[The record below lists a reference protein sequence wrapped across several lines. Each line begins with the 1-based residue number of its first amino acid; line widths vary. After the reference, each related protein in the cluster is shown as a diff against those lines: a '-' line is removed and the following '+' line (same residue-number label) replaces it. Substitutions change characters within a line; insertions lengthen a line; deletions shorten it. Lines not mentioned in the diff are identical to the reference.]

1 MKKTLALLLSVLMV
15 VSTITCIFTVTT
27 AQAET
32 AATELISNGD
42 FENTTLN
49 AVGANMDGLR
59 GTRNLSALLNGKWY
73 RATGGLSFATYG
85 DLTAYDEETDV
96 VTKATETEYAKYFTA
111 CTTVIAQ
118 PDDATNNIGRLNQTL
133 FQAMNFNAEEETFVL
148 KAKVKGNDA
157 ITKFLIGFV
166 GLQTEDGTSA
176 VDYFY
181 DKYNLEIIKT
191 SGNFTT
197 TAGPKITVTLANP
210 TEWTDMEIVF
220 KATKVADP
228 APTRDNLSILE
239 TDFTMLQFYHD
250 STALSSGDNG
260 KNYRK
265 QGMYV
270 DDISVKGYTNPF
282 GEAEIYKDGELTENT
297 NEAVGVDCTVN
308 GVKTIGI
315 AVGDTV
321 VATPRYNSDGLVFAG
336 WYSGDEL
343 VTRDKTL
350 TFTANTTDVYT
361 PKFINKNLLTE
372 TAGSFETFENGT
384 SFVVPA
390 NTQYPTVGQWGST
403 KNNGYYGATF
413 AETIYDVN
421 GNAYLQ
427 QATGSLEGTNANI
440 AKVDNT
446 TAYNGNTSLKLNCG
460 YRTAV
465 TAISVEPNTEYTVSY
480 YIKGTDSDGAV
491 DFRGGVLTTVNVGRT
506 ATPTAAEDNTNPLS
520 GMAVQTAADL
530 NLAFTLAAKTK
541 YTKENN
547 ALVADTWEKMTFTF
561 NSGNFETLYLAIS
574 PLNSETFWIDDL
586 CLVADKPGESVSVK
600 FVDSDGVALD
610 SAKAAN
616 IYVKTTVIEDF
627 DGSKVLSIDYE
638 NESGAY
644 LFAGWYDADNNLLSR
659 DEVYDYEGNLADVYV
674 KIISKNILD
683 GSASFEG
690 YANNT
695 SLVVKDNTKYPE
707 ANEWGATKNAGYY
720 GATYNEVVY
729 DKEGKAYQ
737 QTASGSPEG
746 TGNTTS
752 AISSN
757 KAYKGNNS
765 LFMSF
770 NSRSIVSGLNVTPNT
785 NYVLTYYIL
794 GEAETTMKYFGI
806 STTVNLSQ
814 SNPVTAIDADAAY
827 TDRMKEAIGNLPVP
841 VALVRQPNVTIN
853 STEWT
858 KVTHTFNSGS
868 FEKLYLCLCPPA
880 GTVKAYIDELS
891 LVAEE
896 KPETVSVKLVDANG
910 DALAEDAAA
919 NVGVTAGVTKD
930 IYTGIRTATV
940 NYETGAYTF
949 LGWYNAENELV
960 SANKELVVTGSVDGM
975 YAKVQNN
982 NLLTY
987 AASYEGYTNATSLK
1001 YTGTDYPSGVYFGG
1015 NKNAGYLGATF
1026 AETIYNNKGEAIEQ
1040 TAGGTVGASSVN
1052 AVISTEKAHSG
1063 DNSVRITNSYWTAS
1077 MGIDVNPDTDYAL
1090 SYYIFA
1096 PKKVEDET
1104 NTIQISAISTTVN
1117 TGTSGTGSTAALNQ
1131 ATSLYL
1137 DSKDLTAVHDGENW
1151 VKVTHTFNSMNL
1163 SKVYLVL
1170 GQTADTQAQSCWA
1183 YIDDMTM
1190 IETTPTAMDVEM
1202 KSCASLDLIDA
1213 SMDGLYIDQELAFK
1227 VIDNMDTDAVVTFNG
1242 EVITANTD
1250 GTYTVT
1256 LTNENALSVRFAGDE
1271 NLPNYDEDEFGRK
1284 LNVNNLDVYSEPVW
1298 EGDTVYHETALFTPD
1313 KDTVKLLYP
1322 VDSIVSL
1329 RSYDLTQNYIEG
1341 YDFEITE
1348 DGQIKRLEGGRIP
1361 VWGNSLVTDT
1371 EGDWETNDGRYVAL
1385 TGDTTYPKYA
1395 ISVTYKHSA
1404 TFADGYTP
1412 ATPESQY
1419 AYLNNVMT
1427 KLENGEEVNIVVY
1440 GDSISCGWSSSGMNP
1455 SIKIYD
1461 ETNTEGN
1468 YITRYNINVAPFAPT
1483 WIQMLEAKLKEMYP
1497 DDTINF
1503 KNLSLGGKSAP
1514 WGAENIADRL
1524 ALWKDENGNQV
1535 VPDLILTGFG
1545 VNDCNNY
1552 INKVNKGE
1560 AITKDEAIATFKT
1573 NMKAIVDIAR
1583 DVTGNANMEA
1593 LYYSPMFP
1601 NQNAIY
1607 WPADVLLA
1615 YENAMV
1621 ELADADANAGVMK
1634 LSSIF
1639 SEIIKNKD
1647 AEDYLNTN
1655 LNHGNDFTAR
1665 LYYNGILA
1673 AMAKDENAK
1682 TTPAAPDA
1690 PAVESVTTSS
1700 VTLVATAGYEYSMDG
1715 VIWQTSNVFEG
1726 LQAGTTYTFYQR
1738 VAETETAYASEAST
1752 AIEFTTEAEIVDVP
1766 GNINGEGNV
1775 DLYDVN
1781 ALSQYLAGWSIAVNE
1796 EALDVNGD
1804 TEVNLKDLVLLA
1816 QFVAGWDVTLS

>member
-1 MKKTLALLLSVLMV
+1 MKKSLAVLLSVLMV
-15 VSTITCIFTVTT
+15 ISTITCMLTVTT

-32 AATELISNGD
+32 NVVSGELISNGD

-49 AVGANMDGLR
+49 AVGTNMDGLR
-59 GTRNLSALLNGKWY
+59 GTRNLSSLLNGKWY

-85 DLTAYDEETDV
+85 DLSAYDEENDV
-96 VTKATETEYAKYFTA
+96 VTKATETEYATYFTA
-111 CTTVIAQ
+111 CSTVIAQ
-118 PDDATNNIGRLNQTL
+118 PDDATNHIGRFNQTL
-133 FQAMNFNAEEETFVL
+133 FQAMNFNAEEETFTF
-148 KAKVKGNDA
+148 KAKVKSNTTGNA
-157 ITKFLIGFV
+157 EFLIGFV

-181 DKYNLEIIKT
+181 NKYTLEVVKS

-197 TAGPKITVTLANP
+197 ASGDNGKIAVTLANP

-228 APTRDNLSILE
+228 TPTRDNFSILD
-239 TDFTMLQFYHD
+239 TDFTMLQFYHE

-270 DDISVKGYTNPF
+270 DDVSIKGYVNPF
-282 GEAEIYKDGELTENT
+282 GKAEIYKDGELTENT
-297 NEAVGVDCTVN
+297 NEAAGVELTVN
-308 GVKTIGI
+308 GVKSLGV

-336 WYSGDEL
+336 WYKGDEL

-372 TAGSFETFENGT
+372 TAGSFESYAADTSLLVPTNTTFPEAGT
-384 SFVVPA
+384 WGA
-390 NTQYPTVGQWGST
+390 NKVT
-403 KNNGYYGATF
+403 GYYGATY

-421 GNAYLQ
+421 GIPYTQEAKN
-427 QATGSLEGTNANI
+427 SPEGLTNAPVNVKTDY
-440 AKVDNT
+440 AYTGNNSLYVYNNYRALSTALNVEKNT
-446 TAYNGNTSLKLNCG
+446 N
-460 YRTAV
+460 
-465 TAISVEPNTEYTVSY
+465 YTLSY
-480 YIKGTDSDGAV
+480 YAFAPNGKIMAASGIV
-491 DFRGGVLTTVNVGRT
+491 TTLNIGRT
-506 ATPTAAEDNTNPLS
+506 NGTVIAGQPVDSEGNAVAELYK
-520 GMAVQTAADL
+520 ALADFSSS
-530 NLAFTLAAKTK
+530 FTLAKSAKLTFDG
-541 YTKENN
+541 ENWQKVTIN
-547 ALVADTWEKMTFTF
+547 F
-561 NSGNFETLYLAIS
+561 NSGNFEKLYFAIAPS
-574 PLNSETFWIDDL
+574 TDAYFYIDDL
-586 CLVADKPGESVSVK
+586 CLIAEEEAAATVDVK
-600 FVDSDGVALD
+600 FVNTNGEAITNSNLYA
-610 SAKAAN
+610 
-616 IYVKTTVIEDF
+616 KTTVIDDF

-644 LFAGWYDADNNLLSR
+644 LFAGWYDADNNLLNR
-659 DEVYDYEGNLADVYV
+659 DEVYDYEGDLEGVYA

-695 SLVVKDNTKYPE
+695 SLQVTNNTKYPE
-707 ANEWGATKNAGYY
+707 QNEWGLTKNAGYY
-720 GATYNEVVY
+720 GASYEEVIY
-729 DKEGKAYQ
+729 DKYGFAYQ
-737 QTASGSPEG
+737 QTASGSPE
-746 TGNTTS
+746 
-752 AISSN
+752 AIGSSKMLVVN
-757 KAYKGNNS
+757 EAAYKGNSS
-765 LFMSF
+765 LRFTFS
-770 NSRSIVSGLNVTPNT
+770 SRSMVSGLTVTPYT
-785 NYVLTYYIL
+785 NYTLTYYIL
-794 GEAETTMKYFGI
+794 AGAGTSAPLKYTGVATTL
-806 STTVNLSQ
+806 NLVQNKAVTPIDEGAVLASQ
-814 SNPVTAIDADAAY
+814 LTQP
-827 TDRMKEAIGNLPVP
+827 IGNLPAA
-841 VALVRQPNVTIN
+841 VAMDMESAVTL
-853 STEWT
+853 SETEWKKIT
-858 KVTHTFNSGS
+858 FTFNSGR
-868 FEKLYLCLCPPA
+868 FDKLYLCLCPNT
-880 GTVKAYIDELS
+880 GVSTAYIDELS

-930 IYTGIRTATV
+930 IYTGVRTATV

-949 LGWYNAENELV
+949 LGWYNAANELV
-960 SANKELVVTGSVDGM
+960 SANRELVVTGSVDGM

-987 AASYEGYTNATSLK
+987 AASYEGYANATSLK

-1077 MGIDVNPDTDYAL
+1077 MGIDVNPNTDYAL

-1117 TGTSGTGSTAALNQ
+1117 TGTSGAGSTAALNQ
-1131 ATSLYL
+1131 ATNLYL

-1151 VKVTHTFNSMNL
+1151 IKVTHTFNSMNL
-1163 SKVYLVL
+1163 NKVYLVL

-1190 IETTPTAMDVEM
+1190 IETTPTTMDVEM
-1202 KSCASLDLIDA
+1202 KSCASLDLVDA
-1213 SMDGLYIDQELAFK
+1213 SMDGLYIDQELTFK

-1242 EVITANTD
+1242 EVITANID
-1250 GTYTVT
+1250 GTYTVI
-1256 LTNENALSVRFAGDE
+1256 LADENAISVRFDGDE
-1271 NLPNYDEDEFGRK
+1271 NLPWYDEDEFGRK

-1361 VWGNSLVTDT
+1361 VWGSSLVTDT
-1371 EGDWETNDGRYVAL
+1371 VGDWKTNDGRYVVL

-1395 ISVTYKHSA
+1395 ISVTYKHST
-1404 TFADGYTP
+1404 TFADGFTP
-1412 ATPESQY
+1412 VAPEAQQ
-1419 AYLNNVMT
+1419 ADLNNVLG
-1427 KLENGEEVNIVVY
+1427 KLARGEEVNIVVY

-1497 DDTINF
+1497 DATINF

-1514 WGAENIADRL
+1514 WGAEKMAERL
-1524 ALWKDENGNQV
+1524 ALWKDEEGNQV
-1535 VPDLILTGFG
+1535 VPDLMLTGFG

-1552 INKVNKGE
+1552 INKVNNGE
-1560 AITKDEAIATFKT
+1560 AITKEQAVETFKT
-1573 NMKAIVDIAR
+1573 NMQAIVDIAR
-1583 DVTGNANMEA
+1583 DVTGNNNMEV
-1593 LYYSPMFP
+1593 LMYSPMFP

-1607 WPADVLLA
+1607 WPADVLLS

-1621 ELADADANAGVMK
+1621 EIANADDNIGVLK

-1639 SEIIKNKD
+1639 SEIVKNKD

-1673 AMAKDENAK
+1673 AMARDENVKA
-1682 TTPAAPDA
+1682 TGDA
-1690 PAVESVTTSS
+1690 
-1700 VTLVATAGYEYSMDG
+1700 
-1715 VIWQTSNVFEG
+1715 
-1726 LQAGTTYTFYQR
+1726 
-1738 VAETETAYASEAST
+1738 
-1752 AIEFTTEAEIVDVP
+1752 
-1766 GNINGEGNV
+1766 
-1775 DLYDVN
+1775 
-1781 ALSQYLAGWSIAVNE
+1781 
-1796 EALDVNGD
+1796 NGD
-1804 TEVNLKDLVLLA
+1804 EQVNLKDLVALARFAAGWEIEINEAVMDLNYDGKVDLLDVTYLA
-1816 QFVAGWDVTLS
+1816 RHLAGWDDSPIN